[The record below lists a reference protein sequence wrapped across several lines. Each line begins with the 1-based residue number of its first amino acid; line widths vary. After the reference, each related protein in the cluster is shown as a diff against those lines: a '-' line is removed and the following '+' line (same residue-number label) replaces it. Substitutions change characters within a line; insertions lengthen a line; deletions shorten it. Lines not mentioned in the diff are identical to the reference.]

1 MAKTAK
7 LKLPE
12 SVDVLIAGGGYVGL
26 SCAVAI
32 KDAAPHLS
40 VMVVDPVPEHAVEN
54 DERASAIAADAS
66 RMLDALGLW
75 QGLVK
80 NAQPIN
86 EMIVTDSKVSDVT
99 RPVFLTFAN
108 DGKEDEPF
116 AHMVENR
123 ELVKALRKKGDA
135 DGVVR
140 LTENGVASFET
151 EISRTNVTLN
161 SGDVISTKLL
171 VACDGV
177 RSRLRDMA
185 GIQTVHWP
193 YDQKGIVC
201 TVEHERPH
209 EGRAEEHFLPAGP
222 FAILPLKGNRSSLVW
237 TESSRDADRLLA
249 QDELIFET
257 ETAYTNV
264 TLNSGDVISTKLLVA
279 CDGVR
284 SRLRDMAGIQTVHWP
299 YDQKGIVCTVEHE
312 RPHEGRAEE
321 HFLPAGPFAILPLK
335 GNRSSL
341 VWTESSHDADRLLEQ
356 DELIFEIELE
366 QRFGYKLGDIKL
378 ASKVQAFPLG
388 LRLAREFV
396 RSRFVLAGDAAHGI
410 HPIAGQGLNLGFKDA
425 AALAQ
430 TIVEADRLG
439 QDFGT
444 VDILERYQMWRRF
457 DTVQMGVVTDVLNRL
472 FSNDNGFLRAARSF
486 GLGVVDRMPAM
497 KKYFINQASGE
508 NRAAP
513 KLLRGE
519 AI

>member
-1 MAKTAK
+1 MAKNAK
-7 LKLPE
+7 PKLPE

-40 VMVVDPVPEHAVEN
+40 VMVVDPVPEQAVDS

-75 QGLVK
+75 KGLVK

-108 DGKEDEPF
+108 EQEEDTPF

-123 ELVKALRKKGDA
+123 ELVKALRKKGDR
-135 DGVVR
+135 DGVIR
-140 LTENGVASFET
+140 ITENGVASFET
-151 EISRTNVTLN
+151 GVAQSLVTLN
-161 SGDVISTKLL
+161 SGDAISTKLL

-237 TESSRDADRLLA
+237 TESSRDADRLLK
-249 QDELIFET
+249 QDELIFE
-257 ETAYTNV
+257 
-264 TLNSGDVISTKLLVA
+264 S
-279 CDGVR
+279 
-284 SRLRDMAGIQTVHWP
+284 
-299 YDQKGIVCTVEHE
+299 
-312 RPHEGRAEE
+312 
-321 HFLPAGPFAILPLK
+321 
-335 GNRSSL
+335 
-341 VWTESSHDADRLLEQ
+341 
-356 DELIFEIELE
+356 ELE

-425 AALAQ
+425 AALAE
-430 TIVEADRLG
+430 TIIEADRLG

-444 VDILERYQMWRRF
+444 VDVLERYQMWRRF

-497 KKYFINQASGE
+497 KKYFINQAAGE
-508 NRAAP
+508 DTSAP